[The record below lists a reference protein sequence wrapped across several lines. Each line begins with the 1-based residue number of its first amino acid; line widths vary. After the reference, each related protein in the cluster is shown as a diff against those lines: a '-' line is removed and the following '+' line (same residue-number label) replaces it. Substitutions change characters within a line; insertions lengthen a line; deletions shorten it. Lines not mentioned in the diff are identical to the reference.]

1 MLNGN
6 GNPKYLRI
14 TCSTVTVIDQKW
26 KLEKLYESE
35 GIEPKR
41 WSYTPVGGKS
51 HLAHLFVLFVRP
63 WQAMTDHGRPWP
75 TMAGHGRPWPGM
87 AGHDR
92 PWPAMA
98 DNGRSWPTMAGQ

>member
-41 WSYTPVGGKS
+41 RSYKPVGGKS
-51 HLAHLFVLFVRP
+51 NLAHLLRFL
-63 WQAMTDHGRPWP
+63 AGHGRPWHA
-75 TMAGHGRPWPGM
+75 MAGHGRP
-87 AGHDR
+87 
-92 PWPAMA
+92 
-98 DNGRSWPTMAGQ
+98 